1 MKHLYYGW
9 VIVLIT
15 TCVLATQGLI
25 FYSFGI
31 FLKPLTAEFNWERGA
46 LSAALSMNGVVAG
59 LLAIFI
65 GRLSDKYGPRLLVT
79 ANGLLTGMAFLLLS
93 QISSLW
99 QVYLIW
105 GLPMG
110 IAGGCAFIPLISTIP
125 RWFAKNRGIAMG
137 IATTGFGLGGIIAPP
152 LAQWLISGYGWRQ
165 TYIILGLIILIIITP
180 LAQFMKHSPQ
190 RIRLKSYGENGTT
203 MEDKQSLATEG
214 VSLKQAIKTSHFWVF
229 GSILFCFFFVL
240 QTIIVHIVPH
250 AVDIEIPTTV
260 AVGILSIIAVSSI
273 IGKLSIGFIA
283 DKVGARRALTACL
296 TLATLALIWLLFA
309 KEIWMFYLF
318 AVLFGIAYGGVIPLE
333 NLIPAELFGLK
344 FLGMI
349 LASLMLFLTIGGAL
363 GAPLAGYIFDVT
375 GNYSLAFLICV
386 IIFVLG
392 LIPSVILLRSKGK
405 GGTAVTE
412 QDIVL

>member
-9 VIVLIT
+9 VMVLIT

-137 IATTGFGLGGIIAPP
+137 IATTGFGLGGVIAPP

-165 TYIILGLIILIIITP
+165 AYIILGLIILIIITP
-180 LAQFMKHSPQ
+180 LAQFLKHSPQ
-190 RIRLKSYGENGTT
+190 QIGLKPFGENETVKD
-203 MEDKQSLATEG
+203 EQSLASAIG
-214 VSLKQAIKTSHFWVF
+214 GISFKQAIKTSRFWVF
-229 GSILFCFFFVL
+229 GSILFCFFFGL
-240 QTIIVHIVPH
+240 QVIIVHIVPH
-250 AVDIEIPTTV
+250 AVDIEIPATV
-260 AVGILSIIAVSSI
+260 AVGILSIIAASSI
-273 IGKLSIGFIA
+273 IGKLLMGFIA
-283 DKVGARRALTACL
+283 DKIEARRALTACL
-296 TLATLALIWLLFA
+296 TLATLTLIWLLFA
-309 KEIWMFYLF
+309 NEIWMFYLF

-344 FLGMI
+344 SLGMI
-349 LASLMLFLTIGGAL
+349 LASLMLFFTAGGAV

-375 GNYSLAFLICV
+375 RSYRLAFLICV
-386 IIFVLG
+386 IIFALG

-405 GGTAVTE
+405 GGITVTT
-412 QDIVL
+412 L